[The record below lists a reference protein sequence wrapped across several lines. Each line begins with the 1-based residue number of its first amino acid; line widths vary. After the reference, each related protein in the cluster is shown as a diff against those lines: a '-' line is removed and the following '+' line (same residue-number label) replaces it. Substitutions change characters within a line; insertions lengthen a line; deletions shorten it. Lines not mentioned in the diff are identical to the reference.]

1 MSDWQSPNDLPWP
14 APSTGNSYP
23 SSPPVSPPVGGPT
36 DGPPIGEPLAASAA
50 ATSPDAPTQRHRGF
64 NPRRLVAAGLVVAI
78 ATGAGFVG
86 AELGSSS
93 TTVVQPIVP
102 AQSSSVTLAG
112 TPLNVAG
119 VLSKVEP
126 SVVSVETTISNRRGQ
141 TGEAAGTGIVLS
153 TSGEILTN
161 AHVVDGASSITVKLQ
176 GDTTGRPATLIGA
189 DPDNDLALLKIAPA
203 NDLVA
208 APLGDSTK
216 VKVGDDVVAIGNA
229 LALEGGPTVTKG
241 IVSALGRSIQTEEGS
256 LSGLIQTDAS
266 ISSGNSG
273 GPLVNAQGQVIGI
286 NTAVA
291 ASSGTTNAENI
302 GFVIPISKA
311 LPIVENLRNGGGVDN
326 GSTSSGSTSNSNG
339 RGNLGNLFG
348 SSDPFGN

>member
-1 MSDWQSPNDLPWP
+1 MRR
-14 APSTGNSYP
+14 
-23 SSPPVSPPVGGPT
+23 
-36 DGPPIGEPLAASAA
+36 AA
-50 ATSPDAPTQRHRGF
+50 AAGI
-64 NPRRLVAAGLVVAI
+64 VAVVSLAGA
-78 ATGAGFVG
+78 AGFVG
-86 AELGSSS
+86 GNLASSS

-112 TPLNVAG
+112 SPLNVAG
-119 VLSKVEP
+119 VLAKVEP
-126 SVVSVETTISNRRGQ
+126 SVVSIETIITAQRGRFTQ
-141 TGEAAGTGIVLS
+141 TGQAAGSGIVLT

-161 AHVVDGASSITVKLQ
+161 AHVVSGATKITVKLQ
-176 GDTTGRPATLIGA
+176 GDSTGRAATLIGA
-189 DPDNDLALLKIAPA
+189 DPNNDLALLKIDPSS
-203 NDLVA
+203 DLVA

-216 VKVGDDVVAIGNA
+216 VNVGDDVVAIGNA

-241 IVSALGRSIQTEEGS
+241 IVSALGRSIETEEGS

-273 GPLVNAQGQVIGI
+273 GPLVNASGQVIGI

-311 LPIVENLRNGGGVDN
+311 LPIVQQLRSGGG
-326 GSTSSGSTSNSNG
+326 STNNSGSGTASN
-339 RGNLGNLFG
+339 
-348 SSDPFGN
+348 